1 MGKKDDLLALSDREL
16 LVEIS
21 DGVSDV
27 GAQLRRLNRN
37 LESGLVNIRAH
48 HPLCIAPPNAELSI
62 SQMEAAGKFLAHAI
76 ETGAL
81 VLPPKGGGNV
91 AAEKSGGDL

>member
-1 MGKKDDLLALSDREL
+1 MDKHVLQNMSDREL

-21 DGVSDV
+21 KGMSDV

-37 LESGLVNIRAH
+37 LESGLINIRTH
-48 HPLCIAPPNAELSI
+48 HPLCVAPPNAEWSL
-62 SQMEAAGKFLAHAI
+62 SQMEAAGKFLAHAV

-91 AAEKSGGDL
+91 APEDAGGGS